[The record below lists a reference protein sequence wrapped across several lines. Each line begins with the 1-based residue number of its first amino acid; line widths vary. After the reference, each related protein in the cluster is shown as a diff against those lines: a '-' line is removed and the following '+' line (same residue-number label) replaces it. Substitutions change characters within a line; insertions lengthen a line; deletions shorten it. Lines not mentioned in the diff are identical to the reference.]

1 LPDSVPA
8 ADRVIVA
15 LDGMDGDQALAF
27 TAMVP
32 ELRWV
37 KVGLELF
44 VTAGPAVVARLRE
57 RGLRVFLDLK
67 FHDIP
72 ATVAGAVRSARAEGV
87 DFLTVHAD
95 AGRVALERAAAEAG
109 SELRV
114 LAVTLLT
121 SMNREELTAAGYRFG
136 AGEEVSELVGR
147 RAKLAQRAGCRGVIC
162 AGGDIAAIKQRCGPH
177 FLVVVPGV
185 RPAWTLFAGD
195 DQRRV
200 TTPRDAVRAGADYL
214 VIGRPVRLAP
224 DPRAAL
230 MRVVEEISAG

>member
-1 LPDSVPA
+1 VEASRRIVFPLDFATLQEALPFIKLLGD
-8 ADRVIVA
+8 A
-15 LDGMDGDQALAF
+15 LGVF
-27 TAMVP
+27 
-32 ELRWV
+32 

-44 VTAGPAVVARLRE
+44 VREGPVVIRCIRDHSPAM
-57 RGLRVFLDLK
+57 VFLDLK

-147 RAKLAQRAGCRGVIC
+147 RATLAQRAGCRGVIC